1 MLPESKLKTFLEL
14 VQSSTK
20 EELIWI
26 NGYLSGIVTG
36 GSNEAPVAA
45 PPATAAAATTAKRIS
60 LVFGTETGNAKRLA
74 TQLAAVAK
82 KRGVNAKLTG
92 LDQYRF
98 TDLAKEEYL
107 FVVISTQGEGE
118 PPIPAKKFYEYI
130 HANQLQL
137 PNLKYSVLAL
147 GDTSYPMY
155 CKTGEDVD
163 LQLNNFGAKRV
174 VPLQKC
180 DVDYEEDALEWFEKV
195 LRTLEKQ
202 TAPAAAPAVSAPVTK
217 KKAEKKFYNGTIQAN
232 INLNDRGSNKQTYH
246 IEISTE
252 EEIEYEPGDTIGIVP
267 RNRPE
272 VVDRII
278 SLTGIDPELEIETAK
293 AKAPVRELLA
303 SNLNICYLLTSTIKK
318 YASIIAQE
326 IPDTRMDLVDLLRI
340 YPVKDAEQFKEV
352 LQVLI
357 PIAPRLYSVAS
368 SPEGHGR
375 NEVHITVARDR
386 FLAQDEQRY
395 GLCSEFLGD
404 QPVGSSL
411 TFYVHKDKNFK
422 LPAAEKD
429 IIMIGPGTGVAPF
442 RAFLAERDATGAT
455 GKNWF
460 FFGEQHF
467 VTDFLYQVEMQNY
480 VQTGVLTKLDLA
492 FSRDQS
498 EKIYVQHRMQQQAA
512 ELYKWIEGG
521 ASVYIS
527 GTKDPMSKDVE
538 TALVKIIG
546 EEGKLSDDA
555 AAKYLE
561 QLKKEGRYSKDVY

>member
-1 MLPESKLKTFLEL
+1 MLPESKLKSFLEL

-26 NGYLSGIVTG
+26 NGYLNGLVANGGTEVPVT
-36 GSNEAPVAA
+36 
-45 PPATAAAATTAKRIS
+45 TTKKIS
-60 LVFGTETGNAKRLA
+60 LVYGTETGNAKKLA
-74 TQLAAVAK
+74 AQLAAAAK

-92 LDQYRF
+92 LDQYRL
-98 TDLAKEEYL
+98 TDLSKEEYL

-118 PPIPAKKFYEYI
+118 PPLPAKKFYEYI

-147 GDTSYPMY
+147 GDTSYPLY

-163 LQLNNFGAKRV
+163 QQLNKFGAKRV

-180 DVDYEEDALEWFEKV
+180 DVDYEEDALQWFEKV
-195 LRTLEKQ
+195 LTLLEKQ
-202 TAPAAAPAVSAPVTK
+202 TAPSTSAPVTK
-217 KKAEKKFYNGTIQAN
+217 RKTEKKFYNGIIQAN
-232 INLNDRGSNKQTYH
+232 INLNDRGSNKQTCH
-246 IEISTE
+246 IEISTD

-303 SNLNICYLLTSTIKK
+303 SHLNICYLLTSTVKK

-404 QPVGSSL
+404 QPVGSAI

-455 GKNWF
+455 GRNWF

-467 VTDFLYQVEMQNY
+467 VTDFLYQVEMQHY
-480 VQTGVLTKLDLA
+480 VQTGVLTRLDLA
-492 FSRDQS
+492 FSRDQA
-498 EKIYVQHRMQQQAA
+498 EKIYVQHRMQQQAT

-527 GTKDPMSKDVE
+527 GTKDPMSRDVE
-538 TALVKIIG
+538 AALLKIIG
-546 EEGKLSDDA
+546 EEGGLNADA
-555 AAKYLE
+555 SIKYLE